1 MQGNLFIVAA
11 PSGAGKSSLVN
22 AVLAQE
28 PDVRLSVSYTTRA
41 PRPTEQHSREYHFVE
56 RPVFEAMMAAGDFL
70 ECAEVYGNFYGT
82 SRRWI
87 SQTLDSGLDV
97 VLEIDWQGARQVRAL
112 FPQTMSVYLLP
123 PSLRILEVRLR
134 GRGQDS
140 DEVIARRLAA
150 AQEDMAHLIEFDYVI
165 INNDFQE
172 AAGDLR
178 AILRAS
184 RLTGERQRTRHA
196 LLIQNLL
203 TR

>member
-1 MQGNLFIVAA
+1 
-11 PSGAGKSSLVN
+11 
-22 AVLAQE
+22 
-28 PDVRLSVSYTTRA
+28 VSYTTRV
-41 PRPTEQHSREYHFVE
+41 PCPTEQHSREYHFVE

-172 AAGDLR
+172 AVGDLR
-178 AILRAS
+178 AILRAA

>member
-28 PDVRLSVSYTTRA
+28 PDVRLSVSYTTRV

-172 AAGDLR
+172 AVGDLR
-178 AILRAS
+178 AILRAA

>member
-1 MQGNLFIVAA
+1 
-11 PSGAGKSSLVN
+11 
-22 AVLAQE
+22 
-28 PDVRLSVSYTTRA
+28 
-41 PRPTEQHSREYHFVE
+41 
-56 RPVFEAMMAAGDFL
+56 
-70 ECAEVYGNFYGT
+70 
-82 SRRWI
+82 
-87 SQTLDSGLDV
+87 
-97 VLEIDWQGARQVRAL
+97 
-112 FPQTMSVYLLP
+112 MSVYLLP